1 MSSIKDTLIEVAYSI
16 LPITLVVVIIQI
28 ALKMS
33 YEDFARF
40 AGGVVLVCIGLILFF
55 LGTKIG
61 IVPMGEMIGE
71 YLPQTGKLSLV
82 LLFGLLL
89 GFSVT
94 VAEPDVQVL
103 AMQFDQASQGAV
115 LKVVLI
121 AAVGIGVAVF
131 IALALLRLIKDWPI
145 KYLFLISYALV
156 LLLALF
162 TPANYIPVALD
173 SGGVTTGPMTVPFIL
188 AIGVGVASTF
198 GGKRDSFGFVGLA
211 SVGPILAVLLLG
223 VLFG

>member
-1 MSSIKDTLIEVAYSI
+1 MSSLKNTLIEVAYSI

-28 ALKMS
+28 ALGMS

-40 AGGVVLVCIGLILFF
+40 AGGAVLVCIGLILFF

-61 IVPMGEMIGE
+61 IVPIGKMIGE
-71 YLPQTGKLSLV
+71 YLPQTGKLSIII
-82 LLFGLLL
+82 LFGLLL

-103 AMQFDQASQGAV
+103 AMQFSQASQGAV
-115 LKVVLI
+115 PKMVLI
-121 AAVGIGVAVF
+121 SVVGIGVAVF
-131 IALALLRLIKDWPI
+131 IALALLKLIKGWSI
-145 KYLFLISYALV
+145 KHLIIASYVLV

-162 TPANYIPVALD
+162 TPDSYIPVALD

-188 AIGVGVASTF
+188 ALGVGVASTF